1 MSELPVLRWNDV
13 VKALGRA
20 GFRPVRQKGN
30 HIMLEGP
37 GGKFTVV
44 PRHREIAPGTLMKII
59 AEAGLTKEDFLKLL
73 K

>member
-1 MSELPVLRWNDV
+1 
-13 VKALGRA
+13 
-20 GFRPVRQKGN
+20 
-30 HIMLEGP
+30 MLEGP
-37 GGKFTVV
+37 RGKFTVV